1 MLKKWAMAAAI
12 LGWGMGS
19 VGTALAWGPQTGIWS
34 VTAEKNGKPGRGFN
48 IDVQDDTLVMQVYAY
63 ERNDAPT
70 FYLTS
75 GKLVDNRFVGTLNK
89 YRGGRYVGSGDLV
102 GQEDGNEGQVRMR
115 FVSGVKG
122 YIQFPGE
129 PEKEISRFLFGEH
142 TTQASLRGIWM
153 LTTIARAGA
162 KYDTVDYFALEIP
175 SAGTANGTGTLYS
188 KDYEYSCEHLVKG
201 ANAGLV
207 LCVRFYDD
215 GSARRA
221 NFFHLSVKD
230 GEGYSYNP
238 AQSNPADDNLHVKR
252 VTNTAGDFT
261 GMYLKSAPVNIDPER
276 LERMRQTMEA
286 IAQVPANRAL
296 LGGEGD
302 LTQD

>member
-63 ERNDAPT
+63 ERNGAPT

-115 FVSGVKG
+115 FVSGV
-122 YIQFPGE
+122 
-129 PEKEISRFLFGEH
+129 
-142 TTQASLRGIWM
+142 

-261 GMYLKSAPVNIDPER
+261 GACARPWRR
-276 LERMRQTMEA
+276 LPRCLRTA
-286 IAQVPANRAL
+286 RCWAAKA
-296 LGGEGD
+296 
-302 LTQD
+302 T